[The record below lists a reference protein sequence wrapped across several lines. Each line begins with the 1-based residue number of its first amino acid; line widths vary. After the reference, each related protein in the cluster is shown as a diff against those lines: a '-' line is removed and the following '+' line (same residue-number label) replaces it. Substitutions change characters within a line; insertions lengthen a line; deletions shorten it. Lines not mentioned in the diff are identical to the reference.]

1 MNAHR
6 FLSVIVLAGAFC
18 GMTQAQPAFDCND
31 AEGEVETLIC
41 NDEALQEL
49 DRALSKT
56 YARAMQALPEEDK
69 ASEKAIQR
77 GWIKG
82 RNDCW
87 KADDLE
93 ACITYSYQTRIVE
106 LQIRSGALEAP
117 AFVTLHCE
125 QEPDKR
131 FTASFYNATDP
142 RSVVLTLANDQ
153 VIAFVTPSASG
164 ARYQASGVDFW
175 TKGKQASVEWFGK
188 SLKCS
193 LP

>member
-1 MNAHR
+1 MNAYR
-6 FLSVIVLAGAFC
+6 FLSATVLACTFC
-18 GMTQAQPAFDCND
+18 GMAQAQPAFDCND
-31 AEGEVETLIC
+31 AEGEVEILIC
-41 NDEALQEL
+41 NDEALQAL
-49 DRALSKT
+49 DRTLAIT
-56 YARAMQALPEEDK
+56 YARAMQNLPEADH
-69 ASEKAIQR
+69 ASERAMQR

-87 KADDLE
+87 KADDVGT
-93 ACITYSYQTRIVE
+93 CVTYSYQTRIVE

-117 AFVTLHCE
+117 AFVTLRCE

-131 FTASFYNATDP
+131 FTASFYNATKP
-142 RSVVLTLANDQ
+142 RSVVLTLDNDQ

-164 ARYQASGVDFW
+164 ARYQANGVDFW
-175 TKGKQASVEWFGK
+175 TKGQEASVEWFGT